1 MPKVNKINK
10 LPSFKVVGV
19 ALAECERAPFYP
31 EPEFSQATASLIE
44 EQLLHSDEGIA
55 PFWGIAR
62 DGLAQIFLGA
72 YQLSYLQRRN
82 PHLTIP
88 VRVAEREHFT
98 TEEIAR
104 LMLHPGH
111 AYPETDVGFRA
122 RAIEGLRQAFAL
134 SDQQLANYTDSSRSA
149 IANARRLLRLEP
161 EVLEAAQL
169 GKISYTI
176 ARELLTLPARKQ
188 IELAKEFGVKPL
200 SNQQMMA
207 RIHGRGTLHEGTQ
220 QEEEPKADAAGA
232 VSTAKAAVA
241 PKSNDTRRYEQM
253 VSEAMGYPVE
263 IVEGQ
268 GGHGQLVFSPFNEAG
283 AAHIAQQIPEELFRR
298 RAKVVLDYDSFDELD
313 AILAKLFPPEDDF

>member
-10 LPSFKVVGV
+10 LPSFKVVNI
-19 ALAECERAPFYP
+19 ALSECERAPFYP
-31 EPEFSQATASLIE
+31 EPELSQATASLIE
-44 EQLLHSDEGIA
+44 EQLLHSDDGIA

-62 DGLAQIFLGA
+62 DGLAQVFLGA
-72 YQLSYLQRRN
+72 YQLTYLKRRN
-82 PHLTIP
+82 PQLTIP

-98 TEEIAR
+98 TEEITR

-111 AYPETDVGFRA
+111 AYPESDVGFRA
-122 RAIEGLRQAFAL
+122 RTIEGLRQTFAL
-134 SDQQLANYTDSSRSA
+134 SDQQLANYTDTSRSA
-149 IANARRLLRLEP
+149 IANARRLLKLEP
-161 EVLEAAQL
+161 EVLEAAQQ

-176 ARELLTLPARKQ
+176 ARELLTLPGKKQ

-207 RIHGRGTLHEGTQ
+207 RIHGRGTL
-220 QEEEPKADAAGA
+220 QEEESQTETAGLASVPKATA
-232 VSTAKAAVA
+232 V
-241 PKSNDTRRYEQM
+241 PKSNDTLRYEQM
-253 VSEAMGYPVE
+253 ISEAMGYPAE
-263 IVEGQ
+263 IVEEQ
-268 GGHGQLVFSPFNEAG
+268 GGHGKLVFSPFSEAG